1 MSLLTALSSR
11 LSLFE
16 ALQYR
21 DYRIFWFGQV
31 VSVMGFQMLIVTVG
45 WLMYDI
51 TGSPVQLGLVG
62 LFAAVP
68 AIVLNLFGGVV
79 ADKVNPKRL
88 IMIVQSLNAVAVGA
102 LATLTLL
109 ELVQPWHI
117 MANSFIIG
125 ALGAFDQPSRQAIFP
140 HLIDRRVMMNAVA
153 MNSMIWQGNRIVGPA
168 VAGVLIAW
176 VGASLTLYLA
186 TVGFIVFVTFLI
198 AIRMP
203 NIPRSRSATFFRDL
217 LDGLS
222 FVRKHHI
229 FAFLLGMTF
238 FNSFFGLSY
247 IFLLPIFQKDILE
260 VGPTGLGFLHA
271 MSGIGAVTGTLI
283 VGSLRDLQNKGVV
296 LIGGAIAF
304 GTLIILFGFSDWF
317 PVSLA
322 LVAFAGMSSSMYM
335 VLAQSTLQLL
345 VPDQLR
351 GRIMGLWG
359 MTFNLLPLG
368 GFYAGLLA
376 SYIGAPSAVMI
387 GGAAVIA
394 FAVFGAARD
403 RQVRRL
409 DIQSMQSTIREHE
422 RE

>member
-1 MSLLTALSSR
+1 M
-11 LSLFE
+11 SLFE

-21 DYRIFWFGQV
+21 DYRIFWSGQV
-31 VSVMGFQMLIVTVG
+31 VSVMGFQMLIVTIG

-51 TGSPVQLGLVG
+51 TGSSVQLGLVG
-62 LFAAVP
+62 LSTAVP
-68 AIVLNLFGGVV
+68 AIILNLFGGVV
-79 ADKVNPKRL
+79 ADKVDPKRL
-88 IMIVQSLNAVAVGA
+88 IMIVQSLNAVVVGA
-102 LATLTLL
+102 LATLALMG
-109 ELVQPWHI
+109 LVQPWHI
-117 MANSFIIG
+117 MANAFIMG

-153 MNSMIWQGNRIVGPA
+153 LNSMIWQGNRIVGPA
-168 VAGVLIAW
+168 IAGVLIAW
-176 VGASLTLYLA
+176 VGAPLTLYLA
-186 TVGFIVFVTFLI
+186 TVGFLVFVAFLSVV
-198 AIRMP
+198 RMP

-247 IFLLPIFQKDILE
+247 IFLMPIFQKDILG
-260 VGPTGLGFLHA
+260 VGPSGLGFLHA

-283 VGSLRDLQNKGVV
+283 VGSLRDFQHKGVV

-304 GTLIILFGFSDWF
+304 GTLLILFGFSEWF

-322 LVAFAGMSSSMYM
+322 LVALAGMSTASYM
-335 VLAQSTLQLL
+335 ILAQSTLQLL
-345 VPDQLR
+345 VPDHLR

-368 GFYAGLLA
+368 GFYAGILA
-376 SYIGAPSAVMI
+376 SYIGAPSAVAI

-409 DIQSMQSTIREHE
+409 DISSLQSTIKGA
-422 RE
+422 

>member
-1 MSLLTALSSR
+1 M
-11 LSLFE
+11 SLFE

-45 WLMYDI
+45 WLIYDI
-51 TGSPVQLGLVG
+51 TRSPVQLGFVG
-62 LFAAVP
+62 LSTAVP
-68 AIVLNLFGGVV
+68 AILLNLFGGVV

-88 IMIVQSLNAVAVGA
+88 IMIVQSLNAVAVGI
-102 LATLTLL
+102 LATLTLMG
-109 ELVQPWHI
+109 LVQPWHI
-117 MANSFIIG
+117 MANAFIIG

-168 VAGVLIAW
+168 VAGVLIAL
-176 VGASLTLYLA
+176 VGAPLTLYIA
-186 TVGFIVFVTFLI
+186 TAGFLVFVTFLS
-198 AIRMP
+198 AVRMP
-203 NIPRSRSATFFRDL
+203 EITRSRSATFFRDL
-217 LDGLS
+217 LEGLS

-229 FAFLLGMTF
+229 FTFLLGMTF

-247 IFLLPIFQKDILE
+247 IFLLPIFQKDILG

-283 VGSLRDLQNKGVV
+283 VGSLRDFQNKGIV

-304 GTLIILFGFSDWF
+304 GTLIILFGYSNWF
-317 PVSLA
+317 PASLA

-335 VLAQSTLQLL
+335 ILAQSTLQLL
-345 VPDQLR
+345 VPDHLR

-368 GFYAGLLA
+368 GFYAGILA
-376 SYIGAPSAVMI
+376 SYIGAPGAVMI

-403 RQVRRL
+403 RQVRTL
-409 DIQSMQSTIREHE
+409 DIPSMQSTIKGA
-422 RE
+422 

>member
-1 MSLLTALSSR
+1 MSLLTALISR
-11 LSLFE
+11 VSLFE

-21 DYRIFWFGQV
+21 DYRIFWSGQV
-31 VSVMGFQMLIVTVG
+31 VSVMGFQMLIVTIG

-51 TGSPVQLGLVG
+51 TGSSLQLGLVG
-62 LFAAVP
+62 LSMAVP

-79 ADKVNPKRL
+79 ADKVDPRRL

-102 LATLTLL
+102 MATLVLMG
-109 ELVQPWHI
+109 LVQPWHI
-117 MANSFIIG
+117 MVNAFIMG

-153 MNSMIWQGNRIVGPA
+153 LNSMVWQGNRIVGPA
-168 VAGVLIAW
+168 IAGVLIAW
-176 VGASLTLYLA
+176 VGAPLTLYLA
-186 TVGFIVFVTFLI
+186 TAGFLVFVMFLS

-203 NIPRSRSATFFRDL
+203 RIPRSRSAAFFRDL

-247 IFLLPIFQKDILE
+247 VFLLPIFQKDILG
-260 VGPTGLGFLHA
+260 VGPSGLGFLHA

-283 VGSLRDLQNKGVV
+283 VASLRDFQNKGVV
-296 LIGGAIAF
+296 LVGGAIAF
-304 GTLIILFGFSDWF
+304 GTLLILFGYSNWF

-322 LVAFAGMSSSMYM
+322 LVALAGMSTATYM
-335 VLAQSTLQLL
+335 ILAQSTLQLL

-359 MTFNLLPLG
+359 MTFNIMPLG
-368 GFYAGLLA
+368 GFYAGILA
-376 SYIGAPSAVMI
+376 SYIGASSAVAI

-409 DIQSMQSTIREHE
+409 DIPSMQSTIKGA
-422 RE
+422 

>member
-1 MSLLTALSSR
+1 M
-11 LSLFE
+11 SLFE

-21 DYRIFWFGQV
+21 DYRIFWSGQV
-31 VSVMGFQMLIVTVG
+31 VSVMGFQMLIVTIG

-51 TGSPVQLGLVG
+51 TGSSVQLGLVG
-62 LFAAVP
+62 LSTAVP

-79 ADKVNPKRL
+79 ADKVDPKRL
-88 IMIVQSLNAVAVGA
+88 IMIVQSLNAVVVGA
-102 LATLTLL
+102 LATLALMG
-109 ELVQPWHI
+109 LVQPWHI
-117 MANSFIIG
+117 MANAFIMG

-153 MNSMIWQGNRIVGPA
+153 LNSMVWQGNRIVGPA
-168 VAGVLIAW
+168 IAGVLIAL
-176 VGASLTLYLA
+176 VGAPLTLYIA
-186 TVGFIVFVTFLI
+186 TAGFLVFVAFLS
-198 AIRMP
+198 AVRMP

-247 IFLLPIFQKDILE
+247 IFLMPIFQKDILG
-260 VGPTGLGFLHA
+260 VGPSGLGFLHA

-283 VGSLRDLQNKGVV
+283 VGSLRDFQHKGVV

-304 GTLIILFGFSDWF
+304 GTLLILFGFSEWF

-322 LVAFAGMSSSMYM
+322 LVALAGMSTASYM
-335 VLAQSTLQLL
+335 ILAQSTLQLL

-368 GFYAGLLA
+368 GFYAGILA
-376 SYIGAPSAVMI
+376 SYIGAPSAVAI

-409 DIQSMQSTIREHE
+409 DISSLQSTIKGA
-422 RE
+422 

>member
-1 MSLLTALSSR
+1 MSLLTALISR
-11 LSLFE
+11 VSLFE

-21 DYRIFWFGQV
+21 DYRIFWSGQV
-31 VSVMGFQMLIVTVG
+31 VSVMGFQMLIVTIG

-51 TGSPVQLGLVG
+51 TGSSLQLGLVG
-62 LFAAVP
+62 LSMAVP

-79 ADKVNPKRL
+79 ADKVDPRRL
-88 IMIVQSLNAVAVGA
+88 IMIVQSLNAVAVGIM
-102 LATLTLL
+102 ATLVLMG
-109 ELVQPWHI
+109 LVQPWHI
-117 MANSFIIG
+117 MANAFIMG

-153 MNSMIWQGNRIVGPA
+153 LNSMVWQGNRIVGPA
-168 VAGVLIAW
+168 IAGVLIAW
-176 VGASLTLYLA
+176 VGAPLTLYLA
-186 TVGFIVFVTFLI
+186 TAGFLVFVMFLS
-198 AIRMP
+198 AVRMP
-203 NIPRSRSATFFRDL
+203 RIPRSRSAAFFRDL

-247 IFLLPIFQKDILE
+247 VFLLPIFQKDILG
-260 VGPTGLGFLHA
+260 VGPSGLGFLHA

-283 VGSLRDLQNKGVV
+283 VASLRDFRNKGVV
-296 LIGGAIAF
+296 LVGGAIAF
-304 GTLIILFGFSDWF
+304 GTLLILFGYSNWF

-322 LVAFAGMSSSMYM
+322 LVALAGMSTATYM
-335 VLAQSTLQLL
+335 ILTQSTLQLL

-359 MTFNLLPLG
+359 MTFNIMPLG
-368 GFYAGLLA
+368 GFYAGILA
-376 SYIGAPSAVMI
+376 SYIGAPSAVAI
-387 GGAAVIA
+387 GGVAVIA

-409 DIQSMQSTIREHE
+409 DIPSLQSTIKGA
-422 RE
+422 

>member
-1 MSLLTALSSR
+1 M
-11 LSLFE
+11 SLFE

-21 DYRIFWFGQV
+21 DYRIFWSGQV
-31 VSVMGFQMLIVTVG
+31 VSVMGFQMLIVTIG

-51 TGSPVQLGLVG
+51 TGSSVQLGLVG
-62 LFAAVP
+62 LSTAVP

-79 ADKVNPKRL
+79 ADKVDPKRL
-88 IMIVQSLNAVAVGA
+88 IMIVQSLNAVVVGA
-102 LATLTLL
+102 LATLALMG
-109 ELVQPWHI
+109 LVQPWHI
-117 MANSFIIG
+117 MANAFIMG

-153 MNSMIWQGNRIVGPA
+153 LNSMVWQGSRIVGPA
-168 VAGVLIAW
+168 IAGVLIAL
-176 VGASLTLYLA
+176 VGAPLTLYIA
-186 TVGFIVFVTFLI
+186 TAGFLVFVAFLS
-198 AIRMP
+198 AVRMP
-203 NIPRSRSATFFRDL
+203 MISRSRSSTFFRDL

-247 IFLLPIFQKDILE
+247 VFLLPIFQKDILG
-260 VGPTGLGFLHA
+260 VGPSGLGFLHA

-283 VGSLRDLQNKGVV
+283 VGSLRDFQHKGVV

-304 GTLIILFGFSDWF
+304 GTLLILFGFSEWF
-317 PVSLA
+317 PASLA
-322 LVAFAGMSSSMYM
+322 LVALAGMSTASYM
-335 VLAQSTLQLL
+335 ILAQSTLQLL

-359 MTFNLLPLG
+359 MTFNIMPLG
-368 GFYAGLLA
+368 GFYAGMAA
-376 SYIGAPSAVMI
+376 SYIGAPSAVAI

-394 FAVFGAARD
+394 FAIFGAARD

-409 DIQSMQSTIREHE
+409 DISSLQSTIKGA
-422 RE
+422 

>member
-1 MSLLTALSSR
+1 M
-11 LSLFE
+11 SLFE

-21 DYRIFWFGQV
+21 DYRIFWSGQV
-31 VSVMGFQMLIVTVG
+31 VSVMGFQMLIVTIG

-51 TGSPVQLGLVG
+51 TGSSVQLGLVG
-62 LFAAVP
+62 LSTAVP

-79 ADKVNPKRL
+79 ADKVDPKRL
-88 IMIVQSLNAVAVGA
+88 IMIVQSLNAVVVGA
-102 LATLTLL
+102 LATLALMG
-109 ELVQPWHI
+109 LVQPWHI
-117 MANSFIIG
+117 MANAFVMG

-153 MNSMIWQGNRIVGPA
+153 LNSMVWQGNRIVGPA
-168 VAGVLIAW
+168 IAGVLIAL
-176 VGASLTLYLA
+176 VGAPLTLYIA
-186 TVGFIVFVTFLI
+186 TAGFLVFVAFLS
-198 AIRMP
+198 AVRMP
-203 NIPRSRSATFFRDL
+203 MISRSRSSTFFRDL

-247 IFLLPIFQKDILE
+247 VFLLPIFQKDILG
-260 VGPTGLGFLHA
+260 VGPSGLGFLHA

-283 VGSLRDLQNKGVV
+283 VGSLRDFQHKGVV

-304 GTLIILFGFSDWF
+304 GTLLILFGFSEWF
-317 PVSLA
+317 PVSLV
-322 LVAFAGMSSSMYM
+322 LVALAGMSTASYM
-335 VLAQSTLQLL
+335 ILAQSTLQLL
-345 VPDQLR
+345 VPDHLR

-368 GFYAGLLA
+368 GFYAGMVA
-376 SYIGAPSAVMI
+376 SYIGAPSAVAI

-409 DIQSMQSTIREHE
+409 DISSLQSTIKGA
-422 RE
+422 

>member
-1 MSLLTALSSR
+1 M
-11 LSLFE
+11 SLFE

-31 VSVMGFQMLIVTVG
+31 VSVMGFQMLIVTIG

-51 TGSPVQLGLVG
+51 TGSSLQLGLVG
-62 LFAAVP
+62 LSTAVP

-88 IMIVQSLNAVAVGA
+88 IMIVQSLNAVAVGIM
-102 LATLTLL
+102 ATLVLMG
-109 ELVQPWHI
+109 LVQPWHI
-117 MANSFIIG
+117 MVNAFIMG

-153 MNSMIWQGNRIVGPA
+153 LNSMVWQGSRIVGPA
-168 VAGVLIAW
+168 IAGVLIAW
-176 VGASLTLYLA
+176 VGAPVTLYLA
-186 TVGFIVFVTFLI
+186 TAGFLVFVTFLS

-203 NIPRSRSATFFRDL
+203 KIPRSRSATFFRDL

-247 IFLLPIFQKDILE
+247 VFLLPIFQKDILG
-260 VGPTGLGFLHA
+260 VGPSGLGFLHA

-283 VGSLRDLQNKGVV
+283 VASLRDFRNKGVV
-296 LIGGAIAF
+296 LVGGAIAF
-304 GTLIILFGFSDWF
+304 GTLLILFGYSNWF

-322 LVAFAGMSSSMYM
+322 LVALAGMSTATYM
-335 VLAQSTLQLL
+335 ILAQSTLQLL

-359 MTFNLLPLG
+359 MTFNIMPLG
-368 GFYAGLLA
+368 GFYAGILA
-376 SYIGAPSAVMI
+376 SYIGAPSAVAI
-387 GGAAVIA
+387 GGVAVIA

-409 DIQSMQSTIREHE
+409 DIPSLQSTIKGA
-422 RE
+422 

>member
-1 MSLLTALSSR
+1 M
-11 LSLFE
+11 SLFE

-45 WLMYDI
+45 WLMYDL

-62 LFAAVP
+62 LSTAIP

-88 IMIVQSLNAVAVGA
+88 IMIVQSLNAVAVSV
-102 LATLTLL
+102 LATLTLMG
-109 ELVQPWHI
+109 LVQPWHI
-117 MANSFIIG
+117 MVNAFIMG

-176 VGASLTLYLA
+176 VGASLTLYIA
-186 TVGFIVFVTFLI
+186 TIGFLVFVTFLT
-198 AIRMP
+198 AVRMP
-203 NIPRSRSATFFRDL
+203 RIPRSRSAAFFRDL

-247 IFLLPIFQKDILE
+247 IFLLPIFQKDILG

-271 MSGIGAVTGTLI
+271 ASGIGAVTGTLI
-283 VGSLRDLQNKGVV
+283 VGSLRDFRNKGVV

-304 GTLIILFGFSDWF
+304 GTLIILFGYSKWF

-376 SYIGAPSAVMI
+376 SYIGASSAVMI

-409 DIQSMQSTIREHE
+409 DIPSMQSTIRGA
-422 RE
+422 

>member
-1 MSLLTALSSR
+1 
-11 LSLFE
+11 
-16 ALQYR
+16 
-21 DYRIFWFGQV
+21 
-31 VSVMGFQMLIVTVG
+31 
-45 WLMYDI
+45 MYP
-51 TGSPVQLGLVG
+51 S
-62 LFAAVP
+62 
-68 AIVLNLFGGVV
+68 
-79 ADKVNPKRL
+79 
-88 IMIVQSLNAVAVGA
+88 
-102 LATLTLL
+102 TLTLMG
-109 ELVQPWHI
+109 LVQPWHI
-117 MANSFIIG
+117 MANAFIIG

-153 MNSMIWQGNRIVGPA
+153 MNIHDMAGQQNSWPRCSRSAHRLGWSVFDA
-168 VAGVLIAW
+168 V
-176 VGASLTLYLA
+176 SCHRR
-186 TVGFIVFVTFLI
+186 GFLVFVTFLI
-198 AIRMP
+198 AVRMP

-222 FVRKHHI
+222 LVRKHHI

-247 IFLLPIFQKDILE
+247 IFPAAHIPKRRFG
-260 VGPTGLGFLHA
+260 VGPSGLGFLHA

-283 VGSLRDLQNKGVV
+283 VGSLRDFQNKGVV

-304 GTLIILFGFSDWF
+304 GTLIILFGYSNWL

-335 VLAQSTLQLL
+335 ILAQSTLQLL

-376 SYIGAPSAVMI
+376 SYIGAPSVVMI
-387 GGAAVIA
+387 GGTAVIA

-409 DIQSMQSTIREHE
+409 DISSMQSTIKGNLPQ
-422 RE
+422 

>member
-1 MSLLTALSSR
+1 M
-11 LSLFE
+11 SLFE

-31 VSVMGFQMLIVTVG
+31 VSVMGFQMLIVTIG

-51 TGSPVQLGLVG
+51 TGSSVQLGLVG
-62 LFAAVP
+62 LSMAVP

-79 ADKVNPKRL
+79 ADKVDPRRL
-88 IMIVQSLNAVAVGA
+88 IMIVQSLNAVAVGTM
-102 LATLTLL
+102 ATLALMG
-109 ELVQPWHI
+109 LVQPWHI
-117 MANSFIIG
+117 MANAFIVG

-153 MNSMIWQGNRIVGPA
+153 MNSMIWQGSRIVGPA
-168 VAGVLIAW
+168 IAGVLIAW
-176 VGASLTLYLA
+176 VGAPLTLYLA
-186 TVGFIVFVTFLI
+186 TAGFLVFVVFLS

-203 NIPRSRSATFFRDL
+203 NILRSGSATFFRDL

-247 IFLLPIFQKDILE
+247 IFLMPIFQKDILG
-260 VGPTGLGFLHA
+260 VGPSGLGFLHA

-283 VGSLRDLQNKGVV
+283 VASLRDFQNKGLV

-304 GTLIILFGFSDWF
+304 GTLLILFGYSNWF

-322 LVAFAGMSSSMYM
+322 LVALAGMSTASYM
-335 VLAQSTLQLL
+335 ILAQSTLQLL

-359 MTFNLLPLG
+359 MTFNIMPLG
-368 GFYAGLLA
+368 GFYAGMLA
-376 SYIGAPSAVMI
+376 SYIGAPSAVAI

-409 DIQSMQSTIREHE
+409 DIPSLQSTIKGNLPQ
-422 RE
+422 

>member
-1 MSLLTALSSR
+1 M
-11 LSLFE
+11 SLFE

-31 VSVMGFQMLIVTVG
+31 VSVMGFQMLIVTIA

-51 TGSPVQLGLVG
+51 TGSSVQLGLVG
-62 LFAAVP
+62 LSMAVP

-79 ADKVNPKRL
+79 ADKVDPRRL
-88 IMIVQSLNAVAVGA
+88 IMIVQSLNAVAVGTM
-102 LATLTLL
+102 ATLALMG
-109 ELVQPWHI
+109 LVQPWHI
-117 MANSFIIG
+117 MANAFIMG

-153 MNSMIWQGNRIVGPA
+153 LNSMIWQGNRIVGPA
-168 VAGVLIAW
+168 IAGVLIAW
-176 VGASLTLYLA
+176 VGVPLTLYLA
-186 TVGFIVFVTFLI
+186 TAGFLVFVVFLS

-203 NIPRSRSATFFRDL
+203 NILRSGSATFFRDL

-229 FAFLLGMTF
+229 FVFLLGMTF

-247 IFLLPIFQKDILE
+247 IFLMPIFQKDILG
-260 VGPTGLGFLHA
+260 VGPSGLGFLHA

-283 VGSLRDLQNKGVV
+283 VASLRDFQNKGLV

-304 GTLIILFGFSDWF
+304 GTLLILFGYSNWF

-322 LVAFAGMSSSMYM
+322 LVALAGMSTASYM
-335 VLAQSTLQLL
+335 ILAQSTLQLL

-359 MTFNLLPLG
+359 MTFNIMPLG
-368 GFYAGLLA
+368 GFYAGMLA
-376 SYIGAPSAVMI
+376 SYIGAPSAVAI

-409 DIQSMQSTIREHE
+409 DIPSLQSTIKGNLPQ
-422 RE
+422 